1 MDFNIIILICLGII
15 AAGIIAALAVAM
27 GMNSKIK
34 LVARAIAAQNAAISK
49 MRDALRDRAATGAI
63 AENAEIVYQDLVQ
76 NLTPVMAELDIK
88 PRDTAEHLLWRT
100 LGGLID
106 EYGKNPF
113 VLEQLRRSIKLN
125 SAIARNADLFL
136 AHADKLL
143 RHLSAADTDGLLTA
157 TFTDGLLGQSVTLLT
172 QAKQL
177 AQS

>member
-1 MDFNIIILICLGII
+1 MDFNIIIFIGLGIVV
-15 AAGIIAALAVAM
+15 AGIIAVFTVTI
-27 GMNSKIK
+27 GVSSKIK
-34 LVARAIAAQNAAISK
+34 LVVRAISAQNAAISK

-63 AENAEIVYQDLVQ
+63 AENAEIIYQDLVQ
-76 NLTPVMAELDIK
+76 NISPVMAELDIK
-88 PRDTAEHLLWRT
+88 PRDTSEHLLWRT

-125 SAIARNADLFL
+125 SAVARNADLFL

-177 AQS
+177 AQN